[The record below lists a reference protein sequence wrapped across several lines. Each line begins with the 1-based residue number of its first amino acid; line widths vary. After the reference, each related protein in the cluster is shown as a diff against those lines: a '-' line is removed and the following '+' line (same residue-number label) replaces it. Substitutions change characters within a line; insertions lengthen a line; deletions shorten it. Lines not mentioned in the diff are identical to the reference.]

1 MVRLELILAVA
12 VIEAEVLGIVG
23 VSVRIGV
30 ILSVLIFG
38 ITTILHDLTGLA
50 VVAAA
55 GGSGVVAGNLLLQLL
70 LVWMR
75 GVLMLLLV

>member
-1 MVRLELILAVA
+1 MRLELILAVA
-12 VIEAEVLGIVG
+12 MIEAEVLGIVG

>member
-1 MVRLELILAVA
+1 MRLELILA

>member
-1 MVRLELILAVA
+1 MRLELILAVA